1 MWAMGLARISNLRR
15 RNMNPIAIMQMAMM
29 YFKLNAGQSAQ
40 AKHVFKEGMD
50 VIQTMAAAAK
60 DNKITA
66 AEKKALVK
74 ELREFSK
81 SAIDL
86 LDGIN
91 IPE

>member
-1 MWAMGLARISNLRR
+1 
-15 RNMNPIAIMQMAMM
+15 MNPIAIMQMAMM
-29 YFKLNAGQSAQ
+29 DFKLNAGQSAQ

-50 VIQTMAAAAK
+50 VIQTMAAPAK